1 MNLEAIR
8 EYPAHETKLEGEKP
22 LRAIAHDDLKNEQ
35 RVSRRDGGANWL
47 YFAGMFAI
55 VLALAISALTT
66 ERQAAWE
73 DEIFAVSTGWSIAR
87 SQLPTLS
94 VLAQY
99 PGTGSPVKFYGPV
112 SFEAEASLIRL
123 FGLSLSLWRLVCVA
137 GVAFSIWA
145 AMRLVNVAGGDKWAE
160 VITGLTIAL
169 SGSLAPFPGRWDAV
183 TSGLFLTG
191 LLFLLRGVEQHGKA
205 LFWRAAAGGVFI
217 GFSLA
222 SSPRALT
229 LVSAAVVASSLI
241 IVCFRRVSKRFF
253 LGSLCT
259 FSAAALTQTALLLP
273 WGENSVS
280 WYLYLKRA
288 TRADTINATPLL
300 GQGIWDPD
308 LHHHKTLVVLL
319 AIFVVIL
326 AYQVIRQWVTRAY
339 PAKLALKLFLTFFA
353 VSNLFLMLLL
363 LANSLGQSPFWLPP
377 VLAAFTCWIDWTFP
391 RDKKLGVAAFALVAT
406 CLLLLVFQ
414 QVEQSAAVFLT
425 WDRRSTG
432 DLKAFVDAT
441 VPKGATVYGPIGR
454 YFYPVEL
461 SGRQY
466 LYTHEQTTPGLYSVG
481 RNPIGDKL
489 DAEICSRPTYAIW
502 PKLDGAYPVEGE
514 PMPEALRDRLVS
526 KVGEFHQPPLALW
539 KERELGRIG
548 EISGKYGFPDA
559 VVYSLKSIAPCVE
572 K

>member
-1 MNLEAIR
+1 VGTQLTKRSSR
-8 EYPAHETKLEGEKP
+8 EKKP
-22 LRAIAHDDLKNEQ
+22 LRAMARDELKNDQ
-35 RVSRRDGGANWL
+35 RVNGRDCGPNRL

-55 VLALAISALTT
+55 VLALAVSALAT

-73 DEIFAVSTGWSIAR
+73 DEIFAVSTGWSMAR
-87 SQLPTLS
+87 SQPPTLS

-99 PGTGSPVKFYGPV
+99 PGTGSPIKFYGPV

-123 FGLSLSLWRLVCVA
+123 FGLSLSLWRMVCVA

-160 VITGLTIAL
+160 LITGLTIAL

-191 LLFLLRGVEQHGKA
+191 LLFFLRGVEHDGKA
-205 LFWRAAAGGVFI
+205 LFWRATAGGGFI
-217 GFSLA
+217 GISLA

-229 LVSAAVVASSLI
+229 LVSAAVVASVLTML
-241 IVCFRRVSKRFF
+241 CFRRDSKRFL
-253 LGSLCT
+253 LGSLCM
-259 FSAAALTQTALLLP
+259 FSAGALSHTLLLLP

-288 TRADTINATPLL
+288 TRSDSINATPLL
-300 GQGIWDPD
+300 GQGNWNPD
-308 LHHHKTLVVLL
+308 LRHHKTLVALL
-319 AIFVVIL
+319 SIFVVIFT
-326 AYQVIRQWVTRAY
+326 YQVIRQWVARAY
-339 PAKLALKLFLTFFA
+339 PAKLPLKLFLTFFA
-353 VSNLFLMLLL
+353 VSNLFLMLVL

-377 VLAAFTCWIDWTFP
+377 ALAAITCWIDWSFP
-391 RDKKLGVAAFALVAT
+391 RDKKLGVATFALVGI

-414 QVEQSAAVFLT
+414 QVEQSAAVILT
-425 WDRRSTG
+425 WNRRSTG
-432 DLKAFVDAT
+432 DLEAFVDAT

-502 PKLDGAYPVEGE
+502 PKPDGVYPVEGE
-514 PMPEALRDRLVS
+514 PMPDALRDRLAG
-526 KVGEFHQPPLALW
+526 KVGEFDQPPLASW
-539 KERELGRIG
+539 KERVLGKIG

-559 VVYSLKSIAPCVE
+559 VVYSLRSIAPCVE

>member
-1 MNLEAIR
+1 M
-8 EYPAHETKLEGEKP
+8 
-22 LRAIAHDDLKNEQ
+22 RAIARDELKNDQ
-35 RVSRRDGGANWL
+35 RVNGRDCGPNWV
-47 YFAGMFAI
+47 YFAGMLVI
-55 VLALAISALTT
+55 VLALVVSALTT

-73 DEIFAVSTGWSIAR
+73 DEIFAVSTGWSVAR
-87 SQLPTLS
+87 SRPPIPS

-99 PGTGSPVKFYGPV
+99 PGTGSPIKFYGPI
-112 SFEAEASLIRL
+112 SFEVVASLIRL
-123 FGLSLSLWRLVCVA
+123 FALSLSLWRMACVA

-145 AMRLVNVAGGDKWAE
+145 AMRLVSVAGGDKWAE
-160 VITGLTIAL
+160 LITGLIIAL

-191 LLFLLRGVEQHGKA
+191 LLFFLRGVEHDGKA
-205 LFWRAAAGGVFI
+205 LFWRAAVGGVFI

-229 LVSAAVVASSLI
+229 LVSAAVVASVLVI
-241 IVCFRRVSKRFF
+241 LCFRRVSKRF
-253 LGSLCT
+253 LLASLCM
-259 FSAAALTQTALLLP
+259 FSVAALAQTVLLLP

-288 TRADTINATPLL
+288 TRADTINATPLV
-300 GQGIWDPD
+300 GQGNWNPD

-319 AIFVVIL
+319 CIFVVIFT
-326 AYQVIRQWVTRAY
+326 YQIIRQWVDQAY
-339 PAKLALKLFLTFFA
+339 PAKLQLKLFLTFFA

-377 VLAAFTCWIDWTFP
+377 VLAACTCWINWSFP
-391 RDKKLGVAAFALVAT
+391 RDKKLEAAAFALVGLCA
-406 CLLLLVFQ
+406 LLLAFQ
-414 QVEQSAAVFLT
+414 QVEQSAAVILT
-425 WDRRSTG
+425 WNRRSAS
-432 DLKAFVDAT
+432 DLRAFVDAT
-441 VPKGATVYGPIGR
+441 IPKGATVYGPIGR

-461 SGRQY
+461 AGRQY

-502 PKLDGAYPVEGE
+502 TKPDGVYPVEGE
-514 PMPEALRDRLVS
+514 PMPDALRERLVS
-526 KVGEFHQPPLALW
+526 KVGEFHQPPLASW
-539 KERELGRIG
+539 KEGVLGRIG

-559 VVYSLKSIAPCVE
+559 VVYSLRSIAPCVE

>member
-1 MNLEAIR
+1 VSAQLTKRSSR
-8 EYPAHETKLEGEKP
+8 EKSR
-22 LRAIAHDDLKNEQ
+22 LRAIAGDELKNDQ
-35 RVSRRDGGANWL
+35 GVKRRDRGPNWL

-73 DEIFAVSTGWSIAR
+73 DEIFAVSTGWSLAR
-87 SQLPTLS
+87 SRPPILS

-99 PGTGSPVKFYGPV
+99 PGTGSPIKFYGPI

-123 FGLSLSLWRLVCVA
+123 FGLSLSLWRMACVA

-145 AMRLVNVAGGDKWAE
+145 AMRLVSVAGGDKWAE
-160 VITGLTIAL
+160 LITGLIIAL

-191 LLFLLRGVEQHGKA
+191 LLFFLRGVEHDGKA
-205 LFWRAAAGGVFI
+205 LFWRAAVGGVFI

-229 LVSAAVVASSLI
+229 LVSAAVVASVL
-241 IVCFRRVSKRFF
+241 VMLCFRRVSKRFL
-253 LGSLCT
+253 LGSLCM
-259 FSAAALTQTALLLP
+259 FSAAALAQTVLLLP

-288 TRADTINATPLL
+288 TRADTINATPFV
-300 GQGIWDPD
+300 GQGDWNPD

-319 AIFVVIL
+319 SIFVVIFT
-326 AYQVIRQWVTRAY
+326 YQVIRQWVARAY
-339 PAKLALKLFLTFFA
+339 PAKLPLKLFLTFFA
-353 VSNLFLMLLL
+353 VSNLCLMLLL

-377 VLAAFTCWIDWTFP
+377 ALVAFTCWIDWSFP
-391 RDKKLGVAAFALVAT
+391 RNKKLGVATFALVGI
-406 CLLLLVFQ
+406 CVLLLVFQ
-414 QVEQSAAVFLT
+414 QVEQSTAVILT
-425 WDRRSTG
+425 WNRRSTS
-432 DLKAFVDAT
+432 DLKAFVDGI

-466 LYTHEQTTPGLYSVG
+466 LYTHEQTTPGLYSEG

-502 PKLDGAYPVEGE
+502 PKPDGVYPVEGE
-514 PMPEALRDRLVS
+514 PMPDALRDRLAS
-526 KVGEFHQPPLALW
+526 KVGEFHQPPLASW
-539 KERELGRIG
+539 KERVLGRIG

-559 VVYSLKSIAPCVE
+559 VVYSLRSIAPCVE